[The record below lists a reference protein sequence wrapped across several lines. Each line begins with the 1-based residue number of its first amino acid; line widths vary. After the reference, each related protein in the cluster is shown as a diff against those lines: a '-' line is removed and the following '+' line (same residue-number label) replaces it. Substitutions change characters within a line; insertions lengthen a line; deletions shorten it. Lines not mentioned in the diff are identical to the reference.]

1 MNKPATITFPN
12 AQTAAIVQLQRSES
26 LLQTLNALAI
36 PHPRPTLVLVG
47 GASQLGEPEFQQVRS
62 LFTEVLVP
70 LAEKWRAVVVD
81 GGTDA
86 GVMRLMGQAR
96 AAANAT
102 FALVGVCPTDLVIT
116 PMQKPLQDAV
126 PLEPN
131 HTHFVMVQGDR
142 WGDESET
149 LAKVATAIAGGMPS
163 VTVLINGGEITWQ
176 DAKANVDE
184 GRSLI
189 VVEGTGRTAD
199 ILAAALDQAAQGE
212 AGQDERA
219 VALLAS
225 NLVRKVSLAAG
236 MGALT
241 RIIEGLF
248 AAGE

>member
-1 MNKPATITFPN
+1 MNQPVTITFPN
-12 AQTAAIVQLQRSES
+12 AQTAAIAQLQGSES
-26 LLQTLNALAI
+26 LLQVLDALAI

-47 GASQLGEPEFQQVRS
+47 GASHLGESELQQVRS
-62 LFTEVLVP
+62 LFIEALVP
-70 LAEKWRAVVVD
+70 LAKKWQAVVVD

-86 GVMRLMGQAR
+86 GIMRLMGQAR
-96 AAANAT
+96 AEANAT
-102 FALVGVCPTDLVIT
+102 FALVGVCPRELVIT
-116 PMQKPLQDAV
+116 PMQEPLQDAV

-149 LAKVATAIAGGMPS
+149 LAKVATAIAGEMPS

-199 ILAAALDQAAQGE
+199 ILAAALDRAGE
-212 AGQDERA
+212 MGQDQRA
-219 VALLAS
+219 AALLAS